1 MKKFSGA
8 IKTVVFLGI
17 GGLLLWLTFRNQDM
31 SLVIEK
37 ISHAH
42 FGWLGLSIVLSV
54 LALIS
59 RSMRW
64 KQLIEPLGYS
74 PRLFS
79 TFNALM
85 FGYLAN
91 LAIPRLGEITR
102 CGALSKSEEI
112 PFEKLVGTVI
122 VERVADVIMLVV
134 CIGAVAILEFD
145 RLGGF
150 LEEHVWG
157 PILDKVGSSPILIG
171 VIVLLFAAG
180 IFVLIYLL
188 RMKNSPKF
196 IEKIRTLVKGILE
209 GLASVTQ
216 LKNKW
221 LFVFHSFFI
230 WIMYFLMTYICFFAL
245 DATSTGLDLSAGL
258 FMMVL
263 GGIGMTAPVQG
274 GIGTYHLLVSKG
286 MELYGLSQTDGIV
299 FATMVHSTQTV
310 LLIIVGGFSM
320 VALFFLTKPRTS
332 RNDVASGKN

>member
-1 MKKFSGA
+1 
-8 IKTVVFLGI
+8 
-17 GGLLLWLTFRNQDM
+17 
-31 SLVIEK
+31 
-37 ISHAH
+37 
-42 FGWLGLSIVLSV
+42 
-54 LALIS
+54 
-59 RSMRW
+59 
-64 KQLIEPLGYS
+64 
-74 PRLFS
+74 
-79 TFNALM
+79 
-85 FGYLAN
+85 
-91 LAIPRLGEITR
+91 
-102 CGALSKSEEI
+102 
-112 PFEKLVGTVI
+112 
-122 VERVADVIMLVV
+122 
-134 CIGAVAILEFD
+134 
-145 RLGGF
+145 
-150 LEEHVWG
+150 
-157 PILDKVGSSPILIG
+157 LDKVGSSPILIG

-180 IFVLIYLL
+180 VFVLIYLL

-196 IEKIRTLVKGILE
+196 IEKVRTLVKGILE
-209 GLASVTQ
+209 GLATVTQ